1 MGVAQQYASG
11 KENPTLQWWEEVC
24 CAEARTVC
32 REGKR
37 MERTRWW
44 AKGTLPGKQ
53 GHGLFY
59 SECGTNHRGALCC
72 VLTTEVSGKSL

>member
-11 KENPTLQWWEEVC
+11 KENPTLQGWEEVC

-37 MERTRWW
+37 MERTR
-44 AKGTLPGKQ
+44 
-53 GHGLFY
+53 
-59 SECGTNHRGALCC
+59 
-72 VLTTEVSGKSL
+72 